1 MNESK
6 RILNIAAY
14 KFVEI
19 EDLAELREK
28 LRAKG
33 GQLKLKG
40 SILLSPEGINMF
52 LAGEPEPLRQ
62 LLDDLAMDARFKGLE
77 IKESWTPHQP
87 FRRFLVKLKTEIIAF
102 GVDGISPSKYT
113 SPRISATELQS
124 WLQEGRPLK
133 LLDLSLIHI

>member
-62 LLDDLAMDARFKGLE
+62 LLDDLAIDARFEGLE
-77 IKESWTPHQP
+77 IKESFKKARQP
-87 FRRFLVKLKTEIIAF
+87 TTK
-102 GVDGISPSKYT
+102 
-113 SPRISATELQS
+113 
-124 WLQEGRPLK
+124 
-133 LLDLSLIHI
+133 